1 MSAPT
6 SLTIQLSGS
15 QGKTG
20 RYEQALEILGAT
32 PRAGYCPAPDLNC
45 DGLILCGGGDL
56 ESSLFGQE
64 NQGSNP
70 PDVARDQAELELF
83 RAFYQ
88 ANKPILGICRG
99 MQVINVALGG
109 DIIQDLPP
117 EVRPF
122 HVPRGKEDQV
132 HPIRAAEDSV
142 LASLYGP
149 VFPVNSWHHQAVGRL
164 GDGLRAI
171 AWAEGGF
178 AEALEHRDRPIL
190 GVQFHP
196 ERLALYRRPDRVD
209 GAPLLAYFLSLFPG

>member
-1 MSAPT
+1 MNRP
-6 SLTIQLSGS
+6 LRLQLSGEAGS
-15 QGKTG
+15 MDN
-20 RYEQALEILGAT
+20 YCQALSQLGACSF
-32 PRAGYCPAPDLNC
+32 AGYAPEPDLSC
-45 DGLILCGGGDL
+45 DGLVLCGGGDL
-56 ESSLFGQE
+56 ESTLFGQE
-64 NQGSNP
+64 DRGSNP
-70 PDVARDQAELELF
+70 PDRVRDRAELRLFDAFF
-83 RAFYQ
+83 RAG
-88 ANKPILGICRG
+88 KPILGICRG